1 MSAFAKYFYI
11 NTKVARIKFSKD
23 DVDVL
28 DNFTAL
34 NHKKQQKLEAES
46 DVKYDK
52 QENSW
57 MKKLS
62 ETKLSS
68 PIDNQGYK

>member
-34 NHKKQQKLEAES
+34 NHKK
-46 DVKYDK
+46 
-52 QENSW
+52 
-57 MKKLS
+57 
-62 ETKLSS
+62 
-68 PIDNQGYK
+68 